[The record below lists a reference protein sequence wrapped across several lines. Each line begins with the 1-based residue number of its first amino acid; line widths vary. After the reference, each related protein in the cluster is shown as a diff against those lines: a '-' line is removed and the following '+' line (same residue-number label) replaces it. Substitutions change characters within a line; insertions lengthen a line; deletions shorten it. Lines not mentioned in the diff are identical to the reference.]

1 MISPLGENGFASQH
15 SFFCTQNGTPVGRI
29 DEESEKQLKS
39 LREEN
44 SQYSKLDRST
54 LLAILAS
61 RRLKLDSKNVAINI
75 GSSRGATAIWEE
87 FHAGFINT
95 GKVPVQTSPL
105 TTLGNVSSW
114 IAQDLGTTSTAF
126 SHSITCA
133 TAAHSVLNAIAW
145 LESGMATTFIAGG
158 TEAPLTDFTIAQMKA
173 LRIYSQETDEFKC
186 RALDLEKKA
195 NTMVLG
201 EAAACFLLSKEQ
213 SATGIK
219 ITGYGAAIE
228 NLESA
233 TSMSADG
240 LGFQQSMLA
249 AIGDLPLDSIDAIVT
264 HAPGTIKGD
273 ASEMTAIEHAFA
285 KAKTP
290 PALFNNKWQIG
301 HSLGASAAVN
311 LYMAMDLLQN
321 EIYPSIPYMQAG
333 NGLTSNN
340 QSPIKR
346 VLINAS
352 GFGGNCVTLLLEKD

>member
-1 MISPLGENGFASQH
+1 
-15 SFFCTQNGTPVGRI
+15 
-29 DEESEKQLKS
+29 
-39 LREEN
+39 
-44 SQYSKLDRST
+44 
-54 LLAILAS
+54 
-61 RRLKLDSKNVAINI
+61 
-75 GSSRGATAIWEE
+75 
-87 FHAGFINT
+87 
-95 GKVPVQTSPL
+95 
-105 TTLGNVSSW
+105 
-114 IAQDLGTTSTAF
+114 
-126 SHSITCA
+126 
-133 TAAHSVLNAIAW
+133 
-145 LESGMATTFIAGG
+145 MATTFIAGG

-173 LRIYSQETDEFKC
+173 LRIYSQETGEYKC
-186 RALDLEKKA
+186 RALDLEKKV
-195 NTMVLG
+195 NTMILG
-201 EAAACFLLSKEQ
+201 EAAACFLLCKKP
-213 SATGIK
+213 SANGIK
-219 ITGYGAAIE
+219 ISGYGTAIE

-285 KAKTP
+285 KAKTQ

-321 EIYPSIPYMQAG
+321 KTYPRIPYLEAG
-333 NGLTSNN
+333 NRLISNN
-340 QSPIKR
+340 QSSIKR